1 MEGDEYDVWPN
12 TVELCFGRVRI
23 FKARAYEYLKRFD
36 VVAST
41 IELLFDVPDASQ
53 TIYYVTFRTAE
64 SHAAFMSRHGAE
76 RTVKLGDADVKV
88 TCADKSLHFRDIL
101 LSKIPPNFD
110 LDVIRTV
117 LKNFGKVSKCE
128 WEVYADRA
136 MGDLVGCKT
145 GFIKIRMVVEKHVP
159 SYVNIGPYR
168 CYVTYKG
175 QPITCRHCDDRGHTW
190 VACPKRRQRRG
201 PPGEG
206 AFKIPQAPARV
217 NPPKPRNTPNPP
229 PTVEPTNEGSP
240 PAPEQM
246 AWEEVTSRRR
256 RSNTGSSVEETARK
270 TQRSG
275 SVGGKV
281 VQRAKAPPIA
291 VEVPGSIPAKAVLV
305 DHLPLSVPMA
315 NFSVAEPENQ
325 PIPTSVATTHVSETQ
340 RSQVE
345 VDVNGGG
352 ATYANVLA
360 TPAVQPNDRPYVQ
373 SLNAMLFSGLND
385 DLDI

>member
-23 FKARAYEYLKRFD
+23 FKARAFEYLKRFD

-53 TIYYVTFRTAE
+53 AIYYVTFRTAE
-64 SHAAFMSRHGAE
+64 SHSAFMSRHGAE

-110 LDVIRTV
+110 LDAIKTI

-145 GFIKIRMVVEKHVP
+145 GFIKIRMVVEKHLP

-190 VACPKRRQRRG
+190 IACPKRRQRRG
-201 PPGEG
+201 APVEG
-206 AFKIPQAPARV
+206 KFKIPQVPARET
-217 NPPKPRNTPNPP
+217 PRNKAN
-229 PTVEPTNEGSP
+229 
-240 PAPEQM
+240 
-246 AWEEVTSRRR
+246 RRTR
-256 RSNTGSSVEETARK
+256 
-270 TQRSG
+270 
-275 SVGGKV
+275 
-281 VQRAKAPPIA
+281 
-291 VEVPGSIPAKAVLV
+291 
-305 DHLPLSVPMA
+305 HLS
-315 NFSVAEPENQ
+315 
-325 PIPTSVATTHVSETQ
+325 
-340 RSQVE
+340 
-345 VDVNGGG
+345 
-352 ATYANVLA
+352 
-360 TPAVQPNDRPYVQ
+360 
-373 SLNAMLFSGLND
+373 
-385 DLDI
+385 